1 MILAFLIQTV
11 FLKPPLR
18 KESDRVKIIESI
30 IDGTID
36 AICSDHSPVNEDNKL
51 KPFAE
56 SEYGAS
62 SAELLMPLIFKL
74 SDEYKI
80 DLSLLVNKITYQPSK
95 ILEINK
101 GNLSINSEADICIFD
116 PDYSWEINS
125 KTLISEGKNT
135 PFLNQNLTGKVLST
149 IFNGNIVFI
158 GH

>member
-1 MILAFLIQTV
+1 MTGVQTCA
-11 FLKPPLR
+11 LPI
-18 KESDRVKIIESI
+18 S
-30 IDGTID
+30 
-36 AICSDHSPVNEDNKL
+36 
-51 KPFAE
+51 FAE

-80 DLSLLVNKITYQPSK
+80 DLSLLVNKITYQPSN

-116 PDYSWEINS
+116 PEYSWEINS

-135 PFLNQNLTGKVLST
+135 PFLNQNLTGKISGT

>member
-1 MILAFLIQTV
+1 
-11 FLKPPLR
+11 
-18 KESDRVKIIESI
+18 
-30 IDGTID
+30 
-36 AICSDHSPVNEDNKL
+36 
-51 KPFAE
+51 
-56 SEYGAS
+56 
-62 SAELLMPLIFKL
+62 
-74 SDEYKI
+74 
-80 DLSLLVNKITYQPSK
+80 LVNKITYQPSK

>member
-1 MILAFLIQTV
+1 
-11 FLKPPLR
+11 
-18 KESDRVKIIESI
+18 
-30 IDGTID
+30 
-36 AICSDHSPVNEDNKL
+36 
-51 KPFAE
+51 
-56 SEYGAS
+56 
-62 SAELLMPLIFKL
+62 MPLIFKL
-74 SDEYKI
+74 SDEHKI
-80 DLSLLVNKITYQPSK
+80 DLSLLVKKITYQPSK

-116 PDYSWEINS
+116 PDCSWEINS